1 MPRFPLA
8 AATAL
13 AAAMARPAPAQTVL
27 DRSPNLAG
35 AWVGPPGVLHFNFLH
50 RFTAGDAPERKV
62 TSTPTFLLAAGLP
75 ARVLLGV
82 HYATNSELSPRYP
95 NEWELFGRIAPL
107 VQQRNAPVDVSAQV
121 GFNLAADGPDA
132 EVAAAR
138 RQGPARFLAA
148 LRLLSSPDQGGEGG
162 AAFALGTV
170 VRLSRA
176 IALSG
181 DVATLADRGP
191 GDKVAWSAGVSLAIP
206 RTPHTLSLHA
216 TNGNNATLQSAS
228 RGGDQVRYG
237 FEFTIPLTLSRYF
250 GRRPPAATPPGTPP
264 PREPGTADAAAEI
277 QDFVFRPSRL
287 AVKAGTTVTF
297 INTGGVEHS
306 VTADGGAFDSGLIQP
321 GGRGSVTLE
330 KPGVYRFHC
339 APHPFMTGSIEVR

>member
-1 MPRFPLA
+1 MPRFQLA
-8 AATAL
+8 AAGVLAAL
-13 AAAMARPAPAQTVL
+13 ASPATAQTVL
-27 DRSPNLAG
+27 DRSPNIAG

-50 RFTAGDAPERKV
+50 RFAAADAPERKV

-75 ARVLLGV
+75 GRVLVGT

-95 NEWELFGRIAPL
+95 NEWELFARAAPL
-107 VQQRNAPVDVSAQV
+107 AQERNAPVDVSGQL
-121 GFNLAADGPDA
+121 GYNLAADGPDA

-148 LRLLSSPDQGGEGG
+148 VRLLSSPDDGGEGG

-191 GDKVAWSAGVSLAIP
+191 GDKVAWSAGINLAIP
-206 RTPHTLSLHA
+206 RTPHTVSLHA
-216 TNGNNATLQSAS
+216 TNANNATLQSSS
-228 RGGDQVRYG
+228 RGGEEVRYG

-250 GRRPPAATPPGTPP
+250 GRSRAPTAPSTPAPGTSAV
-264 PREPGTADAAAEI
+264 RAEI
-277 QDFVFRPSRL
+277 QDFVFRPGRL
-287 AVKAGTTVTF
+287 EVAAGTTVVFT
-297 INTGGVEHS
+297 NGGGVEHS
-306 VTADGGAFDSGLIQP
+306 VTADGGSFDSGLIQP
-321 GGRGSVTLE
+321 GGRGAITLE

-339 APHPFMTGSIEVR
+339 TPHPFMTGSIVVR